1 MARWL
6 KNSMSNSNLTS
17 CCLLI
22 SIIGSILLCHH
33 RQRTLLSTYVL
44 LTRQFGM
51 LAVTYFH
58 FISICTQSLS
68 TYFQFGMLAVTYF
81 HFSFVSFRPP
91 SEFCDFPSLRK
102 LDLEFVDTT
111 RRDLEVVLSN
121 CIYLKWLS
129 LVRCFLDDELK
140 LDHPLSQLRHLT
152 VLRCR
157 VTRIELRVLKLDTFQ
172 YDGDTVPIVINQDAK
187 LENADICFSKR
198 NFQDTVSALLNAIP
212 RVRNLTLQTFNP
224 LLETQY
230 LLNSTDKFSRLRCL
244 QLLIGITSED
254 AVKLPNVVS
263 ILRAAPFIEKLEIHK
278 NLLNGNGELRYATL
292 TRALKQVGC
301 GISWRFVAGWWAM

>member
-1 MARWL
+1 MSSQT
-6 KNSMSNSNLTS
+6 KNIAFYLRPVNKTVWDVGRYIFPFH
-17 CCLLI
+17 LLD
-22 SIIGSILLCHH
+22 
-33 RQRTLLSTYVL
+33 
-44 LTRQFGM
+44 
-51 LAVTYFH
+51 
-58 FISICTQSLS
+58 TQSISRLECI
-68 TYFQFGMLAVTYF
+68 QL
-81 HFSFVSFRPP
+81 SFVSFRPP
-91 SEFCDFPSLRK
+91 SEFCGFPSLRK
-102 LDLEFVDTT
+102 LDLEFVNIT

-140 LDHPLSQLRHLT
+140 LDRPLSQLRHLT

-172 YDGDTVPIVINQDAK
+172 YDGDTFPIVINQDAK

-230 LLNSTDKFSRLRCL
+230 LLNSTDKFSVLGAYSC
-244 QLLIGITSED
+244 
-254 AVKLPNVVS
+254 
-263 ILRAAPFIEKLEIHK
+263 
-278 NLLNGNGELRYATL
+278 
-292 TRALKQVGC
+292 
-301 GISWRFVAGWWAM
+301 